1 MPDNSVPA
9 GLLIA
14 YRPAMTSVFHPPI
27 GDRTWR
33 NRSLPAHQPEAA
45 APRHPPV
52 IRQDGSLSGVAQ
64 PAPRARLRARLSAV
78 WEAMADQ
85 GVDCLV
91 VSGRGLISQ
100 YGYLEYLIGFC
111 PVVRLGYAV
120 ILPNREPVVVMS
132 TRSDAYFARQASG
145 FEVRVAGQG
154 DVISDQDSMPGVIEE
169 ILREQHATPRDL
181 GIVGLGHIV
190 ASADADALRRM
201 LPDARV
207 TDATR
212 LLNDLKTLTP
222 RAAGGGGRAAGEVA
236 DAGFQAF
243 MHHAEAGV
251 GGWELYGEMERAVRR
266 LGAREV
272 LVFIGTGPY
281 FLHRPHVD
289 PLLDG
294 DLVTVYLESTGPNGY
309 WVERAGLF
317 TVGQVGD
324 RKREYAE
331 TCLRA
336 HRAAQ
341 EAIAVGNTASDV
353 ALALEAE
360 TTPLGALP
368 GIWHGHGVGVDH
380 DTPVITS
387 GDTTPIREGMVIAVH
402 PNLTDPEETVGA
414 SVADTYIV
422 TPSGAEAISRI
433 PQALRPIGR
442 SSR

>member
-1 MPDNSVPA
+1 
-9 GLLIA
+9 
-14 YRPAMTSVFHPPI
+14 MTSVFHPPI

-33 NRSLPAHQPEAA
+33 NRALPTHDPGPAATRAGLPARRPEGSIPAVA
-45 APRHPPV
+45 RPVPRT
-52 IRQDGSLSGVAQ
+52 
-64 PAPRARLRARLSAV
+64 RLRERLAAV

-132 TRSDAYFARQASG
+132 TRSDAYFARETSG
-145 FEVRVAGQG
+145 FEVRVAGEG
-154 DVISDQDSMPGVIEE
+154 DVISDKDSMPGVIQEV
-169 ILREQHATPRDL
+169 LDEQRADPRHL
-181 GIVGLGHIV
+181 GVVGLGHIV
-190 ASADADALRRM
+190 ASADADALRA
-201 LPDARV
+201 LFPNARV
-207 TDATR
+207 SDATR
-212 LLNDLKTLTP
+212 LLNDIKTLKTQEEY
-222 RAAGGGGRAAGEVA
+222 RDVRAAGEVA
-236 DAGFQAF
+236 DAGLQAF

-317 TVGQVGD
+317 TIGQVGD

-341 EAIAVGNTASDV
+341 EAIVVGNTAADV

-360 TTPLGALP
+360 TAQLGAQP

-387 GDTTPIREGMVIAVH
+387 GDSTPIREGMVIAIH

-433 PQALRPIGR
+433 PQTLRPIGR
-442 SSR
+442 STR

>member
-1 MPDNSVPA
+1 
-9 GLLIA
+9 
-14 YRPAMTSVFHPPI
+14 MTSVFHPPI

-33 NRSLPAHQPEAA
+33 NRSLVPSPPGPASPGHDLPARSA
-45 APRHPPV
+45 
-52 IRQDGSLSGVAQ
+52 GSVPAVAQ
-64 PAPRARLRARLSAV
+64 PVPRARLHARLSAV

-85 GVDCLV
+85 SVDCLV

-132 TRSDAYFARQASG
+132 TRSDAYFARETSG

-154 DVISDQDSMPGVIEE
+154 DVISDKDSMPGVIEE
-169 ILREQHATPRDL
+169 ILLEQHVTPRHL
-181 GIVGLGHIV
+181 GVVGLGHIV
-190 ASADADALRRM
+190 ASADADALRQM
-201 LPDARV
+201 FPDARV

-212 LLNDLKTLTP
+212 LLNDIKTLKT
-222 RAAGGGGRAAGEVA
+222 REEYADVRAAGEVA
-236 DAGFQAF
+236 DAGLQAF
-243 MHHAEAGV
+243 MHHADAGI

-341 EAIAVGNTASDV
+341 DAIVVGNTASDV
-353 ALALEAE
+353 AAALEAE
-360 TTPLGALP
+360 TAPLGALP

-380 DTPVITS
+380 DTPVITT
-387 GDTTPIREGMVIAVH
+387 GDSTPIREGMVIAIH

-433 PQALRPIGR
+433 PQSLRPIGR
-442 SSR
+442 STR

>member
-1 MPDNSVPA
+1 MS
-9 GLLIA
+9 
-14 YRPAMTSVFHPPI
+14 SVFHPPI

-33 NRSLPAHQPEAA
+33 NRAPHGDPPGAATPARRSDGPAS
-45 APRHPPV
+45 APSPV
-52 IRQDGSLSGVAQ
+52 SRQ
-64 PAPRARLRARLSAV
+64 RLRERLAAV
-78 WEAMADQ
+78 WDAMADQ
-85 GVDCLV
+85 GLDCLI

-120 ILPNREPVVVMS
+120 ILPGREPVVVMS
-132 TRSDAYFARQASG
+132 TRSDAYFAKQISG

-154 DVISDQDSMPGVIEE
+154 DVISDKDSMPGVIEG
-169 ILREQHATPRDL
+169 ILREQHVTRGRL
-181 GIVGLGHIV
+181 GVVGLGHIV
-190 ASADADALRRM
+190 ASADADALRAM
-201 LPDARV
+201 FPDLQV
-207 TDATR
+207 SDATR
-212 LLNDLKTLTP
+212 LLNAIKAIKTREEYDDV
-222 RAAGGGGRAAGEVA
+222 RAAGAVA
-236 DAGFQAF
+236 DAGIRAF
-243 MHHAEAGV
+243 MEHAAAGV
-251 GGWELYGEMERAVRR
+251 SGWDLYGEMERAVRR

-272 LVFIGTGPY
+272 LVFVGTGPY

-289 PLLDG
+289 PLRDG
-294 DLVTVYLESTGPNGY
+294 DLVTVYLESTAANGY

-317 TVGQVGD
+317 TVGQIGD

-341 EAIAVGNTASDV
+341 DAMVVGNTASDV
-353 ALALEAE
+353 TLALEAE
-360 TTPLGALP
+360 TAALGALP

-387 GDTTPIREGMVIAVH
+387 GDQTPIEEGMVISVH

-422 TPSGAEAISRI
+422 TARGAEAISQI

-442 SSR
+442 S